1 MWQATGEAK
10 AEEMSLKKHGMHHRQ
25 RRRIQIH
32 TAKSDPDTVWQGQM
46 LVTPKAMAEGS
57 VFMVNLA
64 YRQPIFPGKLSTS
77 LNHLGA

>member
-1 MWQATGEAK
+1 
-10 AEEMSLKKHGMHHRQ
+10 
-25 RRRIQIH
+25 
-32 TAKSDPDTVWQGQM
+32 M